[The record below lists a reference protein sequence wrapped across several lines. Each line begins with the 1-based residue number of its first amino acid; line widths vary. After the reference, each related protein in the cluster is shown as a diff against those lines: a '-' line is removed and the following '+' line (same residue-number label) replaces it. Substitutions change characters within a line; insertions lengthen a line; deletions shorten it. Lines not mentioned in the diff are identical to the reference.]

1 MDPKNTKRI
10 RRKIIRNT
18 KGVRGPGHV
27 KERTEIGLGLTQMND
42 TNDIIVKKGGDRGLA
57 VWREI
62 KPKSNRMSK
71 QKKKG
76 ILALIWPCTEK
87 EFSC

>member
-27 KERTEIGLGLTQMND
+27 KERTEIGLTQMND
-42 TNDIIVKKGGDRGLA
+42 TNDTIVTKGGDPGLA
-57 VWREI
+57 VWRVI

-71 QKKKG
+71 REKKG

-87 EFSC
+87 EFS